1 MVKFSNN
8 GTRPKCKLP
17 VKSRFNPS
25 SSSSSRSPSPQ
36 KNQTGFKSQTQI
48 VLSPNEETKWMIKED
63 ESIKESE
70 VRLVA
75 TSKKVYIIEDVIVL
89 DENN

>member
-1 MVKFSNN
+1 
-8 GTRPKCKLP
+8 
-17 VKSRFNPS
+17 
-25 SSSSSRSPSPQ
+25 
-36 KNQTGFKSQTQI
+36 

-89 DENN
+89 DESN